1 MKKEELE
8 GFRKD
13 LLALRERLVGN
24 MRYLS
29 EAARSQSEENGAT
42 RGGAPI
48 HPAESGSDSYEQEFT
63 MSLMENENR
72 SLEMVEHA
80 LKRIDD
86 GSYGT
91 CEACGERIPKA
102 RLKAIPFTSL
112 CVKCAEA
119 DEKGEE

>member
-8 GFRKD
+8 SFRSE
-13 LLALRERLVGN
+13 LLSLRQRLVGN

-29 EAARSQSEENGAT
+29 EAAQSQSEENGNM
-42 RGGAPI
+42 RGGAPL
-48 HPAESGSDSYEQEFT
+48 HPAETGSDNFEQEFT

-72 SLEMVEHA
+72 ALEMVEHA
-80 LKRIDD
+80 LKRIEE
-86 GSYGT
+86 GTYGT
-91 CEACGERIPKA
+91 CESCGERIPKA

-119 DEKGEE
+119 HEKGEA